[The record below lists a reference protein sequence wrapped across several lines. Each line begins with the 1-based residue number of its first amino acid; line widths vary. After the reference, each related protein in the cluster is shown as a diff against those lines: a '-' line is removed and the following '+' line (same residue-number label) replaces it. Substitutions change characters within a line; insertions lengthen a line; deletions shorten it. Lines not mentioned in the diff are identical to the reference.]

1 MNYQQK
7 KNTNLMKVT
16 IYNRFLIAGLVLL
29 IVSCNTDKA
38 KKLEDLKSQQAE
50 LAKEIAALEDEVGPQ
65 EEAATKAKAKEV
77 VISDVTLRSFD
88 HYIQTQGQVEAE
100 DNILVS
106 AKSIG
111 VVTQVY
117 VKEGQQVRVGQTL
130 AQIDNSIILHN
141 IQSMKSQVE
150 LANTVF
156 ERQKNLWDQKIGT
169 EVQYLQAKT
178 NKESAEKQ
186 LASLQEQD
194 EMTRIKSPIN
204 GSVDELLVK
213 VGENIAPGMP
223 AARVV
228 NTSNLKLTAN
238 ISEAHITNVKVG
250 NKAIVSI
257 PELKKDLIA
266 NVVFVGKTI
275 DPVSRTFD
283 VEVKLPSYND
293 LHPNMTGVV
302 KIVYLTD
309 PKALVVPV
317 NIVQTLNNEKI
328 VYVAES
334 DGKNMIA
341 RKRVVT
347 VAGIFDNLAQ
357 ISSGLSASD
366 KIITFGY
373 QGLSDGDIVKM

>member
-1 MNYQQK
+1 
-7 KNTNLMKVT
+7 MKVT

-29 IVSCNTDKA
+29 IASCNTDKA

-50 LAKEIAALEDEVGPQ
+50 LAKEIAALESEVGTPI
-65 EEAATKAKAKEV
+65 ETVVKAKEV

-117 VKEGQQVRVGQTL
+117 VKEGQQVRLGQTL

-257 PELKKDLIA
+257 PELKKDLVA

-302 KIVYLTD
+302 KIVYLND

-341 RKRVVT
+341 RKRVVS

-357 ISSGLSASD
+357 ISSGLSATD

-373 QGLSDGDIVKM
+373 QGLSDGDVVKM